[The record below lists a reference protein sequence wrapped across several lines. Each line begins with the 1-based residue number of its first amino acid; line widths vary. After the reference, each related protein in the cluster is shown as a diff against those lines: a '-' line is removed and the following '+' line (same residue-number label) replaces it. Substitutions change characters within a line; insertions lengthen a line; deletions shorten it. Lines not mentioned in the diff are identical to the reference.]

1 MDQTAPEAVKPMRIL
16 IMAAEMAP
24 LAKTGQVAE
33 VVGGLAR
40 ALAELGHDVRVAMP
54 RYGHLDTLRFSLEPT
69 AASLAVPLD
78 DHQEQVAIHRASM
91 EPGVPVYLVESRKYF
106 GQHVTSMYTDDADPF
121 VLYCRASL
129 EMLKHPT
136 VNWRPEV
143 IHCHDWQTA
152 IVPNWM
158 ATLYRDDPF
167 FADTGTV
174 LTIHR
179 LSNQGIF
186 GYRVLEAAGLTQ
198 YGFMYHA
205 ALADLSEVVALLGH
219 GLYYADAIT
228 TVSERYARD
237 IQTPEYGEC
246 LDPLLRERSESLYG
260 IRHGID
266 TASYDPSCDPYLASA
281 YSAQTLDRRADNK
294 AALQQLFALEQD
306 PHAPLIGMVSRL
318 NDSKGLD
325 LLAQVFESLLVHLR
339 VQFAILGVGD
349 TRYHDLL
356 TSYAVKFPGR
366 VGVRL
371 TFDEATE
378 RRIYGGSD
386 LFLMPS
392 RVEPC
397 GLGHMLAM
405 RYGSVPVVRA
415 TGGLADVVQNYAPRP
430 GTGNG
435 FSFGPYDA
443 MALYA
448 TLVRAIEVYG
458 HGDLWR
464 LLQERCMATDFS
476 WRAPAAKYVEVY
488 RRAQESHRL
497 TPRLANGWVPED
509 CSGIVS

>member
-1 MDQTAPEAVKPMRIL
+1 
-16 IMAAEMAP
+16 
-24 LAKTGQVAE
+24 
-33 VVGGLAR
+33 
-40 ALAELGHDVRVAMP
+40 
-54 RYGHLDTLRFSLEPT
+54 
-69 AASLAVPLD
+69 
-78 DHQEQVAIHRASM
+78 
-91 EPGVPVYLVESRKYF
+91 
-106 GQHVTSMYTDDADPF
+106 
-121 VLYCRASL
+121 
-129 EMLKHPT
+129 
-136 VNWRPEV
+136 
-143 IHCHDWQTA
+143 
-152 IVPNWM
+152 
-158 ATLYRDDPF
+158 
-167 FADTGTV
+167 
-174 LTIHR
+174 
-179 LSNQGIF
+179 
-186 GYRVLEAAGLTQ
+186 
-198 YGFMYHA
+198 
-205 ALADLSEVVALLGH
+205 
-219 GLYYADAIT
+219 
-228 TVSERYARD
+228 
-237 IQTPEYGEC
+237 
-246 LDPLLRERSESLYG
+246 
-260 IRHGID
+260 
-266 TASYDPSCDPYLASA
+266 
-281 YSAQTLDRRADNK
+281 
-294 AALQQLFALEQD
+294 
-306 PHAPLIGMVSRL
+306 
-318 NDSKGLD
+318 
-325 LLAQVFESLLVHLR
+325 
-339 VQFAILGVGD
+339 
-349 TRYHDLL
+349 
-356 TSYAVKFPGR
+356 

-415 TGGLADVVQNYAPRP
+415 TGGLADVVRNYAPRP